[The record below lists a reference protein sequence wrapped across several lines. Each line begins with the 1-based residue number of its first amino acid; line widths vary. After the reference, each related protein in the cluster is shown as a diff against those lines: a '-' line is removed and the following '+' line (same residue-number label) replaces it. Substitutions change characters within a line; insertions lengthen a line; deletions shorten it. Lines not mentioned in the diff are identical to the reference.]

1 MMPDLGRY
9 AVEVSAAYIGSL
21 VMLAALV
28 GWVWWRA
35 RRMRRAL
42 GEVEAR
48 LRRDK

>member
-35 RRMRRAL
+35 AKVRRAL
-42 GEVEAR
+42 DRVEAR
-48 LRRDK
+48 ARRR